1 MNWIYSILLQEPFK
15 MEELKREK
23 NPYQKRERKLSSK
36 QTIYTCLQ
44 VIPERYPYHKGSI
57 QEVAWQPYE

>member
-1 MNWIYSILLQEPFK
+1 MNWIYSIVLQEPFK

-23 NPYQKRERKLSSK
+23 NSYQKRERKLSSK
-36 QTIYTCLQ
+36 QTIYICYKS
-44 VIPERYPYHKGSI
+44 YPNDTRTTKV